1 MVPNSH
7 SLKSMNITKGKH
19 RRPQRLVVYTPEGFG
34 KSTLGSQFP
43 NPLFIDME
51 KGGTDHL
58 DVSRVK
64 AETYAEAKEA
74 VAHVTA
80 NPSEFG
86 TVVVDTADWLE
97 KRISAHVCKQH
108 KQDSIEGFGYGK
120 GYTYLAEEFSRFLLS
135 LDGLI
140 SAGVNVLVLAH
151 SHVKPFTPPDAAQG
165 YDRYELKMSKQTAP
179 ILKEWCDALLFG
191 NFHTRVQDRQQG
203 KARGVGGTERVL
215 HTEHAAAW
223 DAKNRLGLA
232 GKVPFTIDSLSEFVI
247 TPQKAQDAPEEVAA
261 APEGNH
267 TPEPVEAS
275 TGDPEGVTGPLP
287 HVDVAGLAD
296 LVDKSGDL
304 TGEDLNGFLRDRGQI
319 GEREGW
325 GHVGVGYAQ
334 RALGNPDGFLGA
346 IRKWK
351 EQA

>member
-1 MVPNSH
+1 
-7 SLKSMNITKGKH
+7 MNITKGKQ

-43 NPLFIDME
+43 NPLFLDLE

-58 DVSRVK
+58 DVARVTV
-64 AETYAEAKEA
+64 ENYTEAKEA
-74 VAHVTA
+74 VAHVTS
-80 NPSEFG
+80 NPGQFG
-86 TVVVDTADWLE
+86 TLVVDTADWLE

-120 GYTYLAEEFSRFLLS
+120 GYTYLAEEFQRFLLS
-135 LDGLI
+135 LDGVI
-140 SAGVNVLVLAH
+140 SSGVNVLVLAH

-179 ILKEWCDALLFG
+179 LLKEWADALLFG

-215 HTEHAAAW
+215 HTEHSAAW
-223 DAKNRLGLA
+223 DAKNRFGLA
-232 GKVPFTIDSLSEFVI
+232 AKVPFTIDSLSGLIIAPKSPEV
-247 TPQKAQDAPEEVAA
+247 APEEPVA
-261 APEGNH
+261 APEGDH
-267 TPEPVEAS
+267 TPEPVEAP
-275 TGDPEGVTGPLP
+275 TGDPEAITAPEP
-287 HVDVAGLAD
+287 HQDVAGLAD
-296 LVDKSGDL
+296 LVDKSEDL
-304 TGEDLNGFLRDRGQI
+304 TGEDLNGFLRNRGQI

-325 GHVGVGYAQ
+325 AHVGVGYAQ
-334 RALGNPDGFLGA
+334 RALGNPIGFLGS
-346 IRKWK
+346 IRAWK